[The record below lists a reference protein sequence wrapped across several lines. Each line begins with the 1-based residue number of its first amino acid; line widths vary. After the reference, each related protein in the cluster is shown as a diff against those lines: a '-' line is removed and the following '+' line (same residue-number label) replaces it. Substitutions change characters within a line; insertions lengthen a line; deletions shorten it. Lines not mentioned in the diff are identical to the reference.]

1 MSFMTSWVTNFTWL
15 HGVCRR
21 GHGTFRISL
30 TFNNFLRRLRMSR
43 LTSLLLFKAQL
54 QKIEIWE
61 DKTLFWRGSRHFL
74 ALNIAS
80 PFPAQPPLLCGVHMD
95 EVYGNICSSNISK
108 YLPCA
113 FQCNII
119 NFTKLPFS
127 VSASCP
133 WVSKAL
139 GSDKWALVLALRRS
153 KVRVRSGPLLCG
165 RDKLI

>member
-1 MSFMTSWVTNFTWL
+1 MGCAEEVTVLSTYLWLSIIFQGGQGWVDWPPFY
-15 HGVCRR
+15 
-21 GHGTFRISL
+21 
-30 TFNNFLRRLRMSR
+30 
-43 LTSLLLFKAQL
+43 FKAQL

-61 DKTLFWRGSRHFL
+61 EKIQTCFGEEAATFWHWTLLLPFRPSRHSCS
-74 ALNIAS
+74 A
-80 PFPAQPPLLCGVHMD
+80 HMD
-95 EVYGNICSSNISK
+95 KVYGNICSSNISK

-119 NFTKLPFS
+119 NFTKLPGS
-127 VSASCP
+127 VSASCL

-153 KVRVRSGPLLCG
+153 KVPVRSGPLLCG